1 MNDKNKHAILIYI
14 FMVVMVVITVLY
26 DAGFLFSYKKVIIFI
41 AYLFLNM
48 FTFIYSLRIKE
59 KDKKKISALSVHL
72 INGIIGYLILI
83 HYNGAYNFSLHILVS
98 GVIILPGI
106 LDYDTSTIN
115 MLAFAAIILNTLAFV
130 LDYFEFASLLS
141 LMFIVV
147 ISFSFANVLHKN
159 YRNEN
164 TIRKKADQFEMLYKI
179 SKIIDSFPENQKI
192 YDAVTEIIGIHFQ
205 VTNCLILEYDDK
217 KELLEIKAQYNET
230 NPITFSELKKGEGI
244 SGIAFALEK
253 NIICSDL
260 SKNETMRK
268 QIIADIKF
276 EAIAAIPILI
286 NKKTFGV
293 LVLIN
298 DQPYDMN
305 KDVVDFISIITARL
319 SKVIENNKLY
329 YQIEWLSKTDT
340 MTGLYS
346 HDLFY
351 DIISKESS
359 RATRHN
365 KKMEI
370 IIIDI
375 DRFKVVNDDYG
386 HVVGDEV
393 IKKVSQIIKNSIRE
407 EDFASR
413 YGGEEFAILATDS
426 ECMSGVNI
434 AKRILNML
442 EEYNKSN
449 KFGLKD
455 RDITVSIGI
464 AVFPDEDVNAKQIID
479 IADRKMYEVKSLGGN
494 NYKK

>member
-1 MNDKNKHAILIYI
+1 M
-14 FMVVMVVITVLY
+14 
-26 DAGFLFSYKKVIIFI
+26 
-41 AYLFLNM
+41 
-48 FTFIYSLRIKE
+48 
-59 KDKKKISALSVHL
+59 
-72 INGIIGYLILI
+72 
-83 HYNGAYNFSLHILVS
+83 VS

-329 YQIEWLSKTDT
+329 YQIAWLSKTDT